1 MLIPFPQPE
10 NQRDNGSERQGASA
24 SRDDILSLVLQFA
37 LPGDFS
43 AERLMDRFDTGV
55 TRK

>member
-1 MLIPFPQPE
+1 MLIPSPQP
-10 NQRDNGSERQGASA
+10 NRDGTAERQHAQA
-24 SRDDILSLVLQFA
+24 SRDDILSFVLQFA